1 MKKLTFSVL
10 VTILLTS
17 NVFAEELLNG
27 FTLSAAQSTQNGVNN
42 DSYGVSGLAS
52 IRPNSYY
59 ATEFQIGL
67 LGKTGQ
73 FDRSILIDGAATGL
87 LPMGKSGFNLFAKG
101 GLAIIYSFEPNNM
114 VYILSPTYGAGIE
127 YKGKHKAIR
136 LGYQHYDVGNI
147 SLSHPV
153 STHLIGISLLS
164 IVQ

>member
-1 MKKLTFSVL
+1 MKKIAFSTI
-10 VTILLTS
+10 VTICLSTH
-17 NVFAEELLNG
+17 VFAEELLNG
-27 FTLSAAQSTQNGVNN
+27 FSLSAAQSTQNGTNN
-42 DSYGVSGLAS
+42 DSYGISGLAS
-52 IRPNSYY
+52 IRPNAYY

-73 FDRSILIDGAATGL
+73 FDRSILIDGAVTGL
-87 LPMGKSGFNLFAKG
+87 LPLGKSGFNLFIKG
-101 GLAIIYSFEPNNM
+101 GGAIIYSFEPNNL
-114 VYILSPTYGAGIE
+114 VYVLSPTYGAGIE